1 MTQIRRLLEAGL
13 STEDIGL
20 LLPCAVGV
28 APDLDPCP
36 ELLATLRA
44 RFRGLDEH
52 IGTLTRSRQTLRQ
65 LPRGHRPRMATGHSQ
80 PARHPAD
87 RSAIGVTY
95 RFGLRSCTLG
105 PWM

>member
-1 MTQIRRLLEAGL
+1 MSWTVTQIRRLLEAGL

-52 IGTLTRSRQTLRQ
+52 IGTLTRSRQTLRRY
-65 LPRGHRPRMATGHSQ
+65 LEATDPAWRPVTASQ
-80 PARHPAD
+80 RAIPLID
-87 RSAIGVTY
+87 RQSGSRTD
-95 RFGLRSCTLG
+95 LG
-105 PWM
+105 